1 MTIVNI
7 DKAKIAVTL
16 TGCSAHVCKD
26 MPAMVWWTDYK
37 QDKDLSVKAK
47 SNFSL

>member
-7 DKAKIAVTL
+7 DKQKLLWHWQAVV
-16 TGCSAHVCKD
+16 HVCKD